1 MRSTTLFLRVDSHLI
16 PPPPSPEQ
24 VVGGG
29 EGVFGVNEAEPRAR
43 AGAGAGAEAEW
54 EKHMVVRRSL
64 GYAQRARIVE
74 EKGPRRSHDDLVAAA
89 TAAAMGEAAGR
100 SKQR

>member
-1 MRSTTLFLRVDSHLI
+1 
-16 PPPPSPEQ
+16 

-29 EGVFGVNEAEPRAR
+29 EGVFGVKAAGPRAR
-43 AGAGAGAEAEW
+43 AGAEAEAEW
-54 EKHMVVRRSL
+54 EKHTVVRRSL

-89 TAAAMGEAAGR
+89 TAAAMGKAAGR

>member
-1 MRSTTLFLRVDSHLI
+1 MRSTTLFFRVDSHLI

-29 EGVFGVNEAEPRAR
+29 EGVFGVKEAEAR
-43 AGAGAGAEAEW
+43 AGAEAEW
-54 EKHMVVRRSL
+54 EKHMVVRRIL

-89 TAAAMGEAAGR
+89 TAAAMGKAAGR